1 MENSAEF
8 QQISDLIYCA
18 SNTLKN
24 LGGKKDLLLDE
35 WDYRIE
41 LFPASGATQ
50 LETEFGEMAAALE
63 GLEMVCLKYGDKTS
77 IFPINQVA
85 LIAHDLLQLIQQSL
99 ESRGE
104 LAPRHDSEAAQMW
117 KVYDEKQWRLLEIT
131 RSHSIESRQHPE
143 AGQG

>member
-1 MENSAEF
+1 MENSPEF

-18 SNTLKN
+18 SNALKN
-24 LGGKKDLLLDE
+24 LSGKKDLLLDE

-41 LFPASGATQ
+41 LFPTSGTTQ
-50 LETEFGEMAAALE
+50 LEDEFGEMAAALE

-85 LIAHDLLQLIQQSL
+85 PIAHDLLQLIQQSL

-117 KVYDEKQWRLLEIT
+117 NVYDEKLNELLEMT
-131 RSHSIESRQHPE
+131 RDRNTESGQQPE
-143 AGQG
+143 VGQG

>member
-18 SNTLKN
+18 SNALKN
-24 LGGKKDLLLDE
+24 LAGKKDLLLDE

-41 LFPASGATQ
+41 LFPTSGVTQ
-50 LETEFGEMAAALE
+50 LEAEFGEMGAALE
-63 GLEMVCLKYGDKTS
+63 GVEMICLKYGDKTS

-85 LIAHDLLQLIQQSL
+85 PIAHDLLQLIQQSL

-104 LAPRHDSEAAQMW
+104 LAPRYDSEAAQMW
-117 KVYDEKQWRLLEIT
+117 KVYDEKQWRLLEMT
-131 RSHSIESRQHPE
+131 RNQSIESGQHPE